1 MKEYKIDID
10 ESFLKVLGPQ
20 MYTNIYYVLGEVIAN
35 AYDADAENVYLTI
48 NSEKK
53 IITIEDDGIGM
64 NYSDINNKFLR
75 VAVESRTS
83 SSDSKTLKGRF
94 KLGRKGIGKL
104 AVLSISNNVEISSIK
119 NTELNGFILSTK
131 LENNKVLKS
140 IPEKEITFNKI
151 NLHGT
156 KILMK
161 DILIEIPKQLKTIK
175 NNLLKILPIF
185 SKEFTL
191 HLNFDGNEE
200 IVNSFDFQFLNNFAT
215 LINIEDDILTNKI
228 ENLDLKFLKSESSI
242 KKKLL
247 LRDKNNKEVEK
258 ELIIKG
264 WIGTRK
270 TTKNFK
276 KELTDF
282 SDNHISIYSNG
293 KLGMFNLLPRI
304 GKNRLY
310 ESYVVGMFNIN
321 ILEDSDLIDI
331 ALSNR
336 EGYQTNDKRF
346 IESEKIIRD
355 LLDKTINYHLEYKN
369 SENSEKELEK
379 INKLRE
385 EESKLNELYSSYLE
399 EASSKIAEKVNL
411 KDNENLKEEIKES
424 ISFEMNKF
432 LSLKSNI
439 ILDKRKILISHSS
452 RDKEVTNFIY
462 EFLKYNNVNPE
473 EFIYSSAI
481 DDEAKL
487 PLGINIFDYLRD
499 FFVKSITNSNMIVI
513 YIVSENLES
522 SWNACTEVGAGWI
535 TKTEDKV
542 FSINNNN
549 PKNPLNISNLWMNI
563 NYKDDFIEM
572 SLSDINEFSRHI
584 EELLNS
590 IKFNYN
596 SRQKNIEWIK
606 KRDDVKII
614 E

>member
-48 NSEKK
+48 DSVNKT
-53 IITIEDDGIGM
+53 IVIEDDGVGM
-64 NYSDINNKFLR
+64 NYSDINEKFLR

-83 SSDSKTLKGRF
+83 SVNSKTSKGRF

-119 NTELNGFILSTK
+119 NNELNGFILSTK

-140 IPEKEITFNKI
+140 IPEKDIFFSKI
-151 NLHGT
+151 KLHGT
-156 KILMK
+156 KIFMK

-191 HLNFDGNEE
+191 HLSFNGSKE
-200 IVNSFDFQFLNNFAT
+200 IVNSFDFHFLRDFAT
-215 LINIEDDILTNKI
+215 LINIGDDKI
-228 ENLDLKFLKSESSI
+228 VNGIESLGVKFFKSESSI
-242 KKKLL
+242 KKKLI
-247 LRDKNNKEVEK
+247 LRDKNNKKVEK
-258 ELIIKG
+258 EIVING

-270 TTKNFK
+270 TTKNSK

-282 SDNHISIYSNG
+282 SDNYISIYSNG

-304 GKNRLY
+304 GKNRVY
-310 ESYVVGMFNIN
+310 ESYVVGMFNID

-346 IESEKIIRD
+346 IESEKIIRG
-355 LLDKTINYHLEYKN
+355 LLDDIINYHSEYKRSKN
-369 SENSEKELEK
+369 AEKELEK
-379 INKLRE
+379 IKKLRE
-385 EESKLNELYSSYLE
+385 EEIKLNELYNAYLE
-399 EASSKIAEKVNL
+399 ETSSKIAENVNL
-411 KDNENLKEEIKES
+411 KYNNNLKEDIKKNL
-424 ISFEMNKF
+424 SFQIKKF
-432 LSLKSNI
+432 FRLKTNNI
-439 ILDKRKILISHSS
+439 LNKRKILISHSS
-452 RDKEVTNFIY
+452 EDKEVTNFIY

-487 PLGINIFDYLRD
+487 PLGINVFDYLRD
-499 FFVKSITNSNMIVI
+499 FFVKSITNSNMTVI
-513 YIVSENLES
+513 YIVSDNLEA

-535 TKTEDKV
+535 TKKEDKIC
-542 FSINNNN
+542 SINNKN
-549 PKNPLNISNLWMNI
+549 PRYPLNISNLWMNI
-563 NYKDDFIEM
+563 NYNDGFIEM
-572 SLSDINEFSRHI
+572 SLNEANEFSRHI
-584 EELLNS
+584 EELLKDL
-590 IKFNYN
+590 KFNYN
-596 SRQKNIEWIK
+596 SREKNIEWIK